1 MYCIHSVISISFIIY
16 PDSLEL
22 ESSNSQDHHSMNIQ
36 EILRKFGK
44 IFICFKCILITF
56 MTAQVPKSKFIS
68 WHRILYGH
76 PSSTPSPP
84 WPQHLY
90 QLVGSDN
97 VHLDG
102 VTSNFS
108 VVQGSNTCPSL
119 LTGGECDEGTGTLPK
134 HLLVKISHL
143 AKLPKFFFDVIIGFL
158 WRIRNINILTGNMY
172 NILPLTHCDIWFF
185 FPLALLFSS
194 SI

>member
-1 MYCIHSVISISFIIY
+1 MYCIHSIISISFIIY

-84 WPQHLY
+84 WPQHLC
-90 QLVGSDN
+90 QPGSNN
-97 VHLDG
+97 VDLDLD
-102 VTSNFS
+102 TSNKS
-108 VVQGSNTCPSL
+108 VVQGSYTCPSL
-119 LTGGECDEGTGTLPK
+119 LTGGECDEGTLPI
-134 HLLVKISHL
+134 HLHMKIIHV

-158 WRIRNINILTGNMY
+158 RRIRNINILTGNMY

-185 FPLALLFSS
+185 FPLAHLFSS
-194 SI
+194 SSSL